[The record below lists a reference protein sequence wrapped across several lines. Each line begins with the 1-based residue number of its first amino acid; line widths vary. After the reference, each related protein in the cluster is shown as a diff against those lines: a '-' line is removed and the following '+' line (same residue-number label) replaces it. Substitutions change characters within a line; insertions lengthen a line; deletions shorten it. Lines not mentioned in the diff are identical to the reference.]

1 MSFILSCIDKV
12 VPKFHNFY
20 ASISVLKILYSI
32 QKKQNLWFS
41 FLKTLIINSIKVVN
55 TGLDGDGDMNTFRA
69 DHQLGPGHVTQQVAG
84 CFLHQGQPTG
94 KQN

>member
-1 MSFILSCIDKV
+1 M
-12 VPKFHNFY
+12 
-20 ASISVLKILYSI
+20 
-32 QKKQNLWFS
+32 
-41 FLKTLIINSIKVVN
+41 VN

-84 CFLHQGQPTG
+84 CFLHQGEPTG